1 MATLTEK
8 ERSTGRI
15 NKIISIISYDIQ
27 NHRFDEMQQ
36 LCETVGLNNRDL
48 AARLKEERTVGYSF
62 LDMIYYDILLVLA
75 DKIGGNQEHEDIFL
89 ELYKK
94 RYSNAYKVFEQYAY
108 QYEKYGYSL
117 PELVKDIKKLSQ
129 IELEFFAYN
138 SLRYDYKWFDRDVYS
153 NEIAM
158 ENYRFHK
165 NDSFNNLESVF
176 VFENTDDEI
185 LKSKNFE
192 RYIIK
197 RRQELAEYLNV
208 SIDKLDETIHESLKT
223 KTEEGMSSFGT
234 GISGKIGTSTKQI
247 IIGNNGGWI
256 WHDQITRERG
266 NLAIN
271 YTPDVNRIIK
281 DYYTSLII
289 SKFIECKNNKEPF
302 TKIVLSRECK
312 STTIEEDYACI
323 LCMYEIDVVYK
334 MFSLMMEKYYQD
346 FSWEKITQNDLLSRY
361 DAIVSNLKS
370 MIRKKDIDIE
380 SLTRKVE
387 SLRLQ
392 NITEEDGVV
401 KPFVAENNKLN
412 KIIDE
417 KDEEIIDL
425 KRKIE
430 IQNEFIEELL
440 KPEEPETTEAADI
453 EILKSKRY
461 LFVGAIDE
469 ALPELKKVFSDS
481 VFMTSE
487 TTNIT
492 QIEVDAVVML
502 TRWMSHS
509 MFYKIKA
516 AKKLDDVPTIM
527 CNTKNFDRILWDMY
541 KGINE

>member
-1 MATLTEK
+1 MATLTEE
-8 ERSTGRI
+8 ERRIGRI
-15 NKIISIISYDIQ
+15 NKIVLIMSYDIQ

-36 LCETVGLNNRDL
+36 LCETIGINNRDI

-62 LDMIYYDILLVLA
+62 LDMVYYDILLVLA
-75 DKIGGNQEHEDIFL
+75 DKIGSQEHEDVFL

-94 RYSNAYKVFEQYAY
+94 RYSNAYKVFERYLL
-108 QYEKYGYSL
+108 QYEKYGSLL
-117 PELVKDIKKLSQ
+117 PELTKEIKKLNQ
-129 IELEFFAYN
+129 IELKFFEYN
-138 SLRYDYKWFDRDVYS
+138 VLRYDYQWFDRDAYD
-153 NEIAM
+153 NEIAV
-158 ENYRFHK
+158 ENYKFHV
-165 NDSFNNLESVF
+165 NDSLENSLREITF
-176 VFENTDDEI
+176 HNTDDEI
-185 LKSKNFE
+185 LKSKNFD

-197 RRQELAEYLNV
+197 RRQELAEYLGV
-208 SIDKLDETIHESLKT
+208 SIDKLDKAIHESLKT
-223 KTEEGMSSFGT
+223 KTEEGLSQFSY
-234 GISGKIGTSTKQI
+234 GISGKIGTATKQI
-247 IIGNNGGWI
+247 ITGNNGGWV

-266 NLAIN
+266 SIAIN

-281 DYYTSLII
+281 DYYTSLVT
-289 SKFIECKNNKEPF
+289 SKFLEYMAKEEPF

-346 FSWEKITQNDLLSRY
+346 FSWEKITQNDLISRY

-392 NITEEDGVV
+392 NITEEDGLV